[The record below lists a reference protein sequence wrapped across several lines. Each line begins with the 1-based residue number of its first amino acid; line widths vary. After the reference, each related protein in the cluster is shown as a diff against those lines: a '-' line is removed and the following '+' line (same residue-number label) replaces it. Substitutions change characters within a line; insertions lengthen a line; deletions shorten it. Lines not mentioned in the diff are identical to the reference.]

1 MHTLPVLAAL
11 DRELDDEAFAVI
23 GVHSPKFPAQRDPHL
38 VSEAVRR
45 LGITHPQVLD
55 PDGEITASFAVRGW
69 PTLVVVGPDG
79 SILATIPGEPE
90 PQGLLRA
97 LREVIGQA
105 RAQGML
111 APRPLPLQRETERQ
125 LRFRYPGAVA
135 TAADGRIFVADTGHN
150 EVVVLDPEG
159 AELLRLGTG
168 ELNRPSG
175 LALAG
180 GTLYIADT
188 GNHALRTLD
197 LDADDTGEPPQLTM
211 VAGAPLRSPWGLA
224 WDGRRLFVANAGT
237 HQIWVYDPATSRVAP
252 FAGTRVEG
260 GRDGDA
266 GEAWFAQPSG
276 LALMDGVLY
285 VADAETSSIRA
296 ISHLDGKPRVR
307 TVCGAGDLFGFGDRD
322 GAGPAA
328 ELQHPIGLAAGGGA
342 VYVADTF
349 NHKLRRIDPAT
360 GSCQTLAGG
369 GGSELD
375 PDPPPGSRLAP
386 AQPNVPAFLEPEGLA
401 IRLATSPQ
409 AGQAGQASP
418 VGAGAELIVADTGN
432 HRVLAVAVADGSR
445 RVL

>member
-1 MHTLPVLAAL
+1 MLVAV
-11 DRELDDEAFAVI
+11 DRELDDEAFAVV

-55 PDGEITASFAVRGW
+55 PDTEITSSFGVRGW

-79 SILATIPGEPE
+79 SILATIAGEPE
-90 PQGLLRA
+90 PQGLLLA
-97 LREVIGQA
+97 LRQVIGQA
-105 RAQGML
+105 RADGML
-111 APRPLPLQRETERQ
+111 APRPLPLRAEAERGH
-125 LRFRYPGAVA
+125 RFRYPGAVA
-135 TAADGRIFVADTGHN
+135 AAPDGRVVVADSGHN

-159 AELLRLGTG
+159 AELLRLGAG

-180 GTLYIADT
+180 DTLYIADT

-197 LDADDTGEPPQLTM
+197 LDAGKLPQLSQPPKLTT
-211 VAGAPLRSPWGLA
+211 VAGPPLRSPWGLA
-224 WDGRRLFVANAGT
+224 WDGRRVFVANAGT
-237 HQIWVYDPATSRVAP
+237 HQIWVYDPAASKAAP
-252 FAGTRVEG
+252 FAGTGDEG

-296 ISHLDGKPRVR
+296 ISDLDGRPRVR

-328 ELQHPIGLAAGGGA
+328 ELQHPLGLAAGGGA

-360 GSCQTLAGG
+360 GNCRTLAGG

-375 PDPPPGSRLAP
+375 PDPLPGSCLAR
-386 AQPNVPAFLEPEGLA
+386 AQPHAPAFLEPEGLA
-401 IRLATSPQ
+401 ISLPISPA
-409 AGQAGQASP
+409 AGPPGN
-418 VGAGAELIVADTGN
+418 GAELVVADTGN
-432 HRVLAVAVADGSR
+432 HRVLAVAIGDGAR

>member
-1 MHTLPVLAAL
+1 VLAAV
-11 DRELDDEAFAVI
+11 DRELDDEAFAVV

-55 PDGEITASFAVRGW
+55 PDMEITDSFGVRGW
-69 PTLVVVGPDG
+69 PTMVVVGPDG
-79 SILATIPGEPE
+79 SILATIAGEPE
-90 PQGLLRA
+90 PQGLLLA
-97 LREVIGQA
+97 LRQVLGQA
-105 RAQGML
+105 RANGML
-111 APRPLPLQRETERQ
+111 APRPLPLRQEAERAH
-125 LRFRYPGAVA
+125 RFRYPAAVA

-159 AELLRLGTG
+159 AELLRLGAG

-197 LDADDTGEPPQLTM
+197 LDNGSMAKLPRLPQLTV

-237 HQIWVYDPATSRVAP
+237 HQIWVYDPTTSRAAP
-252 FAGTRVEG
+252 FAGTGVEG

-276 LALMDGVLY
+276 LALMDGELY

-296 ISHLDGKPRVR
+296 ISDLDGRPRVR

-360 GSCQTLAGG
+360 GSCRTLAGG

-375 PDPPPGSRLAP
+375 PDPPPGSRLTP
-386 AQPNVPAFLEPEGLA
+386 AQPNAPAFLEPEGLGISPA
-401 IRLATSPQ
+401 ISPQ
-409 AGQAGQASP
+409 AGPPGN
-418 VGAGAELIVADTGN
+418 GAELIVADTGN
-432 HRVLAVAVADGSR
+432 HRVLAVAIGDGAR

>member
-1 MHTLPVLAAL
+1 MLAAV
-11 DRELDDEAFAVI
+11 DRELDDEAFAVV

-55 PDGEITASFAVRGW
+55 PDTEITSSFGVRGW
-69 PTLVVVGPDG
+69 PTMIVVGPDG
-79 SILATIPGEPE
+79 SILATIAGEPE
-90 PQGLLRA
+90 PQGLLLA
-97 LREVIGQA
+97 LRQVIGQA

-111 APRPLPLQRETERQ
+111 APRPLPLRREAERGH
-125 LRFRYPGAVA
+125 RFRYPGAVA
-135 TAADGRIFVADTGHN
+135 AAADGRIFVADTGHN

-159 AELLRLGTG
+159 AELLRLGAG
-168 ELNRPSG
+168 EFNRPSG

-197 LDADDTGEPPQLTM
+197 LDTGKPPKLTT
-211 VAGAPLRSPWGLA
+211 VAGPPLRSPWGVA
-224 WDGRRLFVANAGT
+224 WDGRRVFVANAGT
-237 HQIWVYDPATSRVAP
+237 HQIWVYDPATSRAAP
-252 FAGTRVEG
+252 FAGTGVEG

-266 GEAWFAQPSG
+266 GDAWFAQPSG

-296 ISHLDGKPRVR
+296 ISNLDGRPRVR

-375 PDPPPGSRLAP
+375 PDPLPGSRLAP
-386 AQPNVPAFLEPEGLA
+386 AQPNAPAFLEPEGLA
-401 IRLATSPQ
+401 ISLAMSRAISPQ
-409 AGQAGQASP
+409 AGPPGRR
-418 VGAGAELIVADTGN
+418 AELIVADTGN
-432 HRVLAVAVADGSR
+432 HRVLAVAIGDGAR
-445 RVL
+445 RAL

>member
-1 MHTLPVLAAL
+1 VLAAV
-11 DRELDDEAFAVI
+11 DRELDDEAFAVV

-55 PDGEITASFAVRGW
+55 PDSEITESFGVRGW

-97 LREVIGQA
+97 LRQVIGEA

-111 APRPLPLQRETERQ
+111 APRPLPLQREREREH
-125 LRFRYPGAVA
+125 RFRYPGAVA

-159 AELLRLGTG
+159 AELLRLGAG

-197 LDADDTGEPPQLTM
+197 LDTDKPPALTM
-211 VAGAPLRSPWGLA
+211 VAGPPLRSPWGLA

-237 HQIWVYDPATSRVAP
+237 HQIWVYDPATSQAAP

-260 GRDGDA
+260 GRDGEA

-296 ISHLDGKPRVR
+296 ISALDRRPRVR
-307 TVCGAGDLFGFGDRD
+307 TVCGAGDLFDFGDRD

-328 ELQHPIGLAAGGGA
+328 QLQHPIGLTAGGGA

-349 NHKLRRIDPAT
+349 NHKLRRVDPVSGFCETLT
-360 GSCQTLAGG
+360 GGD
-369 GGSELD
+369 GSELD
-375 PDPPPGSRLAP
+375 PDPLPGSRLAP
-386 AQPNVPAFLEPEGLA
+386 AQPHAPAFLEPEGLA
-401 IRLATSPQ
+401 MSK
-409 AGQAGQASP
+409 AGP
-418 VGAGAELIVADTGN
+418 AELIVADTGN
-432 HRVLAVAVADGSR
+432 HRVLAVAIADGAR